1 MGVRF
6 AARVALG
13 ALAILLAALA
23 FAPAG
28 RAQQAAPDT
37 AAALATAKLMLDEID
52 AAAGREST
60 SGRALI
66 DLRARAATARDDLL
80 AKAADVANKRTAAE
94 AQLKDLGPPPTD
106 GRSEPAPVAAERA
119 RLTALAA
126 DLGAQGNLARQLATR
141 ADQLFDRINARRRA
155 LFTDTLFERSPTLFD
170 PSTWREVATAVVDE
184 LRGVASLAGSW
195 WGFVV
200 DSGVGRIGT
209 ALVTLFGLA
218 LVAVGVG
225 RWWRRRMAGRAPP
238 GDARFR
244 KAIAGLEVLIAA
256 ALPLP
261 LALVAVIITLD
272 AYALLPETIRQIGVA
287 LAIGITVASFG
298 RGVALG
304 VLAPDAA
311 ARRLPPFDDATARQL
326 SGYLIWAVRALGTA
340 VFLLGVHREVVAPL
354 SLTVATSALLAL
366 AVAVLLVHLLRRL
379 RQPSDP
385 GAGARPHA
393 PGLMAL
399 GWIVAA
405 LILGTV
411 AAGYIGFATFLA
423 ERMIVA
429 LVVLAAAYL
438 TLVFVDALFAEVLVA
453 DQPAGRA
460 VAANLGLKPQTV
472 ELAGTLISALLRL
485 AILIAAMVAISAVL
499 LALGPRGLVAAEVFG
514 RLHDTLLGTGL
525 VSVTFSLGTILAAAA
540 VLLVGLLATRAVQRW
555 LERRFLPRTSLEPG
569 LQHSISAI
577 LGYVGVIAAGALALA
592 ELGIDLQKIALIAG
606 ALSVG
611 IGFGLQ
617 SVVSNFVSGL
627 ILLAERPIRV
637 GDSIVV
643 KGEEGWVRRISVRA
657 TEIETFERAS
667 VIIPNSELITGV
679 VKNWTHGNTVGRIIL
694 KLGVDYDSDP
704 EQVHELLLECAREH
718 PQVVDSPPP
727 RALLL
732 NFGDSAL
739 EFELRCVVTDFDR
752 SLIVKSD
759 LYFAILKR
767 LRAAGIRIPA
777 PQREVRLLGEGGAP
791 SPAKA
796 ADA

>member
-1 MGVRF
+1 
-6 AARVALG
+6 VA
-13 ALAILLAALA
+13 
-23 FAPAG
+23 
-28 RAQQAAPDT
+28 
-37 AAALATAKLMLDEID
+37 
-52 AAAGREST
+52 
-60 SGRALI
+60 
-66 DLRARAATARDDLL
+66 
-80 AKAADVANKRTAAE
+80 
-94 AQLKDLGPPPTD
+94 
-106 GRSEPAPVAAERA
+106 
-119 RLTALAA
+119 
-126 DLGAQGNLARQLATR
+126 
-141 ADQLFDRINARRRA
+141 
-155 LFTDTLFERSPTLFD
+155 
-170 PSTWREVATAVVDE
+170 DE
-184 LRGVASLAGSW
+184 LRGVASLSGSW

-200 DSGVGRIGT
+200 ESGVGRIGA
-209 ALVTLFGLA
+209 ALATLFGLA
-218 LVAVGVG
+218 LVAAGVG
-225 RWWRRRMAGRAPP
+225 RWWRRRMAERTP

-261 LALVAVIITLD
+261 LAIVAVIMTLD
-272 AYALLPETIRQIGVA
+272 AYALLPETIRQIGIG
-287 LAIGITVASFG
+287 LAIGVTVASFG

-304 VLAPDAA
+304 VLAPDAP
-311 ARRLPPFDDATARQL
+311 ARRLPSFDDATARQL
-326 SGYLIWAVRALGTA
+326 GGHLIWAVRALGTA
-340 VFLLGVHREVVAPL
+340 VFLLDVHRQVVAPL

-379 RQPSDP
+379 RQPPDP
-385 GAGARPHA
+385 GAAARPHA

-399 GWIVAA
+399 GWIVAV
-405 LILGTV
+405 LILGAV

-472 ELAGTLISALLRL
+472 ELAGTLISALLRF

-514 RLHDTLLGTGL
+514 RLHDTLLGAGL

-555 LERRFLPRTSLEPG
+555 LGRRFLPRTSLEPG

-694 KLGVDYDSDP
+694 KVGVDYDSDP
-704 EQVHELLLECAREH
+704 EQVHDLLLECAREH

-739 EFELRCVVTDFDR
+739 EFELRCVVADFDR

-767 LRAAGIRIPA
+767 LRAACIRIPA
-777 PQREVRLLGEGGAP
+777 PQREVRLLGETGTPVPAK
-791 SPAKA
+791 PAKA
-796 ADA
+796 